1 MSNDNDLRDIF
12 AILAM
17 HALLLDQ
24 GNKEGLCSEAYKI
37 ADQMLIERDK

>member
-17 HALLLDQ
+17 HALLIEK
-24 GNKEGLCSEAYKI
+24 GNNEGLCREAYKI
-37 ADQMLIERDK
+37 ADDMLIERDK

>member
-1 MSNDNDLRDIF
+1 MSHDNDLRDIF
-12 AILAM
+12 AILSL

-24 GNKEGLCSEAYKI
+24 GNKEGICKEAYQI